1 MKIRCLLTA
10 LFSAASAHAIDI
22 VASGASGSA
31 QVNLSDTYTQNFDS
45 LLSATGSG
53 GAPWVNNVTIPGWYS
68 TQSSY
73 NANFVGGGLGS
84 YGTGADRAL
93 GSIATNWEL
102 RFVNQSAQTI
112 SGFSVSF
119 DAEQWYRAANS
130 PQVATRLFFY
140 YRIYAA
146 TISEAVEVDSIGGIN
161 NWTGVPALWVA
172 APNLSQTSAAFL
184 DGNAIEN
191 NAHVSASVQGIT
203 LAPGE
208 KLWFKWVTGTPPGNP
223 SALATDNVSVSFTAV
238 PEPAVA
244 SAVFGFGALAFG
256 LCSRKRRA
264 V

>member
-1 MKIRCLLTA
+1 MKTSLYLLPA
-10 LFSAASAHAIDI
+10 LLGVASAHAIDI
-22 VASGASGSA
+22 IASGSN
-31 QVNLSDTYTQNFDS
+31 QVNLSGTYTQNFDS
-45 LLSATGSG
+45 LLSATGYG

-68 TQSSY
+68 TASSY
-73 NANFVGGGLGS
+73 NANSLFGGLGS
-84 YGTGADRAL
+84 YGSDADRAL
-93 GSIATNWEL
+93 GSIIGNWEL
-102 RFVNQSAQTI
+102 RFVNQTSQTI

-130 PQVATRLFFY
+130 PQVATQLFFY

-172 APNLSQTSAAFL
+172 APNLSQTSAALL

-191 NAHVSASVQGIT
+191 SAHVSASVTGIT

-238 PEPAVA
+238 PEPASFAAFAGMGAFAA
-244 SAVFGFGALAFG
+244 SSL
-256 LCSRKRRA
+256 RRRTRR
-264 V
+264 